1 MKSDKRVFEVFES
14 LLQKTQFQTLKLF
27 EEELFQ
33 MRQNILGTNKTQPL
47 SPIHGHTKD
56 ESVYMI
62 KNL

>member
-33 MRQNILGTNKTQPL
+33 KRQNILGINKKQPL
-47 SPIHGHTKD
+47 NPIHGRTKD

>member
-33 MRQNILGTNKTQPL
+33 MRQNILGINKTQRQN
-47 SPIHGHTKD
+47 PIHGHTKD
-56 ESVYMI
+56 ESVCKI